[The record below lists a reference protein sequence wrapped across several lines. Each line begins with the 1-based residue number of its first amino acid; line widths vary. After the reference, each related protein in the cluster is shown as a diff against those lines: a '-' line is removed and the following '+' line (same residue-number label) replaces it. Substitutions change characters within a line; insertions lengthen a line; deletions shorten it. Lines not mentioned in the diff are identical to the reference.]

1 MREPDI
7 HLEKGLFTPFT
18 IILKQSGTI
27 LEDEL
32 QACRQFI
39 ENF

>member
-1 MREPDI
+1 M
-7 HLEKGLFTPFT
+7 
-18 IILKQSGTI
+18 ILKQSGTI